1 MKLNLKLVSPA
12 GLCQYMEYRE
22 MSVRALAEKVGCSHS
37 TIGHLRTG
45 ERRYVRAA
53 WAKGIE
59 QALDAPRGS
68 LFVVEL
74 SSLSRET
81 RVVTASRLRPAA

>member
-12 GLCQYMEYRE
+12 GLCQFMEYRG
-22 MSVRALAEKVGCSHS
+22 MSVRTLAERVGCSHS

-53 WAKGIE
+53 WAKRIE

-68 LFVVEL
+68 LFVVEV
-74 SSLSRET
+74 SSLSREP
-81 RVVTASRLRPAA
+81 RVLTTSRLRPAA